1 MIDNVAD
8 LKTNDLYKCY
18 ANACATYYGAMGHSK
33 THYNEAY
40 AMDYADELKSRGEDV
55 PAMNVASKFGS
66 FNGKGSY

>member
-1 MIDNVAD
+1 MIDTKD
-8 LKTNDLYKCY
+8 METEKLYEYY

-55 PAMNVASKFGS
+55 PEMRVASKFGG
-66 FNGKGSY
+66 FNGEGAY